1 MLKTQKQNNLMII
14 IYLKYVT
21 ITFMNI
27 FDLSLQNSNQ
37 NLGISL
43 DNMV

>member
-27 FDLSLQNSNQ
+27 FDLFLQNSNQ